1 MANKSYYDILGVSKN
16 ASEEEVKSAYRK
28 LAKQYHPD
36 LNKNNPE
43 AANKFKEA
51 SEAYEVLSD
60 PKKKANYDRFGTAE
74 PGGFGGGGG
83 FDFASGFSGGAGSIF
98 EDLFGGEGG
107 FFNIFGG
114 GGGGQRQAQDLNG
127 ADIYRNI
134 TLSFEEAAFG
144 VAKEIKYDRSEACG
158 ECKGTGAKNGTEYSQ
173 CTQCGGTGTQRVAR
187 DTAFGRMINT
197 RVCPSCQGK
206 GRIIKQ
212 SCGACGGSG
221 QVRRAVVKRV
231 DIPEGIDNGQVITIM
246 REGEQGKSGGNP
258 GNLVLAVKV
267 AEHKF
272 FERKGSDIYLTV
284 PITVTQAILGATVKV
299 PCLKKDQSF
308 IEIKIEPG
316 FQSGSVIKRER
327 EGLKILKERQGL
339 FMRKD
344 RGDMYVTVK
353 ADTPKNLTGKQK
365 ELIKEF
371 ESASDE
377 GQYAAVKEFKA
388 KTNM

>member
-1 MANKSYYDILGVSKN
+1 MAKSYYDILGVSKTS
-16 ASEEEVKSAYRK
+16 SEEEIKSAYRK

-51 SEAYEVLSD
+51 SEAYETLSD

-83 FDFASGFSGGAGSIF
+83 GFDFGGGAGSIF
-98 EDLFGGEGG
+98 EDLFGGDGG

-114 GGGGQRQAQDLNG
+114 GGGQRQAQDNGG

-144 VAKEIKYDRSEACG
+144 VTKEIRYDRNEACS

-173 CTQCGGTGTQRVAR
+173 CLQCAGTGTQRVAR

-197 RVCPSCQGK
+197 RVCPTCQGK
-206 GRIIKQ
+206 GRIIRQ
-212 SCGACGGSG
+212 ACGMCGGGG
-221 QVRRAVVKRV
+221 QIRRAVVRRV

-272 FERKGSDIYLTV
+272 FERKGSDIFISV
-284 PITVTQAILGATVKV
+284 PITVTQAILGATIKV

-308 IEIKIEPG
+308 MEIKIEPG
-316 FQSGSVIKRER
+316 FQSGSVMKRER
-327 EGLKILKERQGL
+327 EGIKILKSERTGL

-344 RGDMYVTVK
+344 RGDLYITVRVE
-353 ADTPKNLTGKQK
+353 TPKNLTGKQK

-371 ESASDE
+371 ESAADE
-377 GQYAAVKEFKA
+377 AQYSSVKEFRT
-388 KTNM
+388 KTNT